1 MEIEKDRIVEKEEA
15 MLEGMNIG
23 GRWNRMYEPR
33 VITDFTIENKERVY
47 LTKGAESFANCY
59 QCAQCVGVC
68 PVEHATNGLGYGPRK
83 LVRWTETGMDLFTS
97 PNLWLC
103 TTCMNCLRVCPK
115 EVNMIKIMPAIREQ
129 ALMDGF
135 VPEELEKA
143 LMNSSKYG
151 NPLGKPARKRDAWT
165 KDLEYVEVP
174 VFKSLENKVDF
185 LWFVGDYTSYHP
197 RGNDAAKAMAR
208 VFKRLGI
215 NYAIL
220 GAEEVSDGDSQ
231 RLVGEKGLFED
242 LAMKNMEAFEKYEDK
257 FDEIVVTGPHALNAI
272 KNEYPKLE
280 GAKHRKVRHYTQLL
294 VDYIDKM
301 QFTREVN
308 VKITFHDPCYL
319 GRHNGEYEAPRKLL
333 RAIPGVELVEMGRCK
348 ENGYCCGG
356 GGGGMWT
363 DSYSRDYTSER
374 LSERRVREAAET
386 GANLLAV
393 TCPFE
398 ISRFE
403 DAAKSTKND
412 HILVRDII
420 ELLDFAQGGDSPNP
434 LGK

>member
-1 MEIEKDRIVEKEEA
+1 MENSRKIHEKKEA
-15 MLEGMNIG
+15 ILDGIDVSG
-23 GRWNRMYEPR
+23 HWNRMFEER
-33 VITDFTIENKERVY
+33 VITDFTIENKEKIVSI
-47 LTKGAESFANCY
+47 KGAESFGWCY
-59 QCAQCVGVC
+59 QCAQCTGVC
-68 PVEHATNGLGYGPRK
+68 PIDHVGDYGPRK
-83 LVRWTETGMDLFTS
+83 LIRWTETGMNLLQD

-103 TTCMNCLRVCPK
+103 TTCGNCFRVCPK
-115 EVNMIKIMPAIREQ
+115 SVNMMDIMPALREE
-129 ALMDGF
+129 ALMEGF

-143 LMNSSKYG
+143 LQNSAKYG
-151 NPLGKPARKRDAWT
+151 NPLGQSARKRDVWA
-165 KDLEYVEVP
+165 KGFKVEVP
-174 VFKSLENKVDF
+174 VFKKLGKKAEF

-208 VFKRLGI
+208 VFHRLGI
-215 NYAIL
+215 DYAIL

-231 RLVGEKGLFED
+231 RLAGEKGLFEE
-242 LAMKNMEAFEKYEDK
+242 LAEKNMKVFSKYE
-257 FDEIVVTGPHALNAI
+257 FDEIVVTGPHAYNAI

-280 GAKHRKVRHYTQLL
+280 GAETYKVRHYTQLL
-294 VDYIDKM
+294 VNHIDQM
-301 QFTREVN
+301 EFTRELN
-308 VKITFHDPCYL
+308 VRITFHDPCYL

-363 DSYSRDYTSER
+363 DSYSSDYTSER

-386 GANLLAV
+386 DSNILAV

-403 DAAKSTKND
+403 DAVKAEKVNL
-412 HILVRDII
+412 LVRDII
-420 ELLDFAQGGDSPNP
+420 ELLDYAMGGDSPSP
-434 LGK
+434 V

>member
-1 MEIEKDRIVEKEEA
+1 
-15 MLEGMNIG
+15 
-23 GRWNRMYEPR
+23 
-33 VITDFTIENKERVY
+33 
-47 LTKGAESFANCY
+47 
-59 QCAQCVGVC
+59 
-68 PVEHATNGLGYGPRK
+68 
-83 LVRWTETGMDLFTS
+83 
-97 PNLWLC
+97 
-103 TTCMNCLRVCPK
+103 
-115 EVNMIKIMPAIREQ
+115 
-129 ALMDGF
+129 
-135 VPEELEKA
+135 
-143 LMNSSKYG
+143 
-151 NPLGKPARKRDAWT
+151 
-165 KDLEYVEVP
+165 
-174 VFKSLENKVDF
+174 
-185 LWFVGDYTSYHP
+185 
-197 RGNDAAKAMAR
+197 
-208 VFKRLGI
+208 
-215 NYAIL
+215 
-220 GAEEVSDGDSQ
+220 
-231 RLVGEKGLFED
+231 
-242 LAMKNMEAFEKYEDK
+242 MKNMDAFEKYEDK

-280 GAKHRKVRHYTQLL
+280 GAKPRKVRHYTQLL

-374 LSERRVREAAET
+374 LSERRVCEAAET

-434 LGK
+434 LGQ

>member
-1 MEIEKDRIVEKEEA
+1 MEIEKERIVEKEEA

-33 VITDFTIENKERVY
+33 VITDFTIELKEKVY

-68 PVEHATNGLGYGPRK
+68 PIEHATNGPGYGPRK
-83 LVRWTETGMDLFTS
+83 LVRWSENGMDLFKS
-97 PNLWLC
+97 HNLWLC
-103 TTCMNCLRVCPK
+103 TTCMNCLRVCQK

-143 LMNSSKYG
+143 LQNSSKYG
-151 NPLGKPARKRDAWT
+151 NPLGKPARKRDAWS
-165 KDLEYVEVP
+165 KDIGVP
-174 VFKSLENKVDF
+174 VPLFSEIGKKAEF

-197 RGNDAAKAMAR
+197 RGNDAAKAFAR
-208 VFKRLGI
+208 VFNRLGI
-215 NYAIL
+215 DFAIL
-220 GAEEVSDGDSQ
+220 GNEEVSDGDSQ
-231 RLVGEKGLFED
+231 PLVREKPLIDE
-242 LAMKNMEAFEKYEDK
+242 LATKNMDAFTKNE
-257 FDEIVVTGPHALNAI
+257 FDEIVVSGPHALNAI

-280 GAKHRKVRHYTQLL
+280 GAKQYKVRHYTQLL
-294 VDYIDKM
+294 ANYIDKM
-301 QFTREVN
+301 QFTREV
-308 VKITFHDPCYL
+308 KIRVTFHDPCYL

-333 RAIPGVELVEMGRCK
+333 KAIPGVELVEMGRCK

-363 DSYSRDYTSER
+363 DSYSRDYTSQR
-374 LSERRVREAAET
+374 LSERRVKEAAET
-386 GANLLAV
+386 GATLLAV
-393 TCPFE
+393 CCPFE

-403 DAAKSTKND
+403 DATKSTKNEQ
-412 HILVRDII
+412 ILVRDII
-420 ELLDFAQGGDSPNP
+420 ELLDYAMGGDSPNP
-434 LGK
+434 IAQ

>member
-1 MEIEKDRIVEKEEA
+1 MEIEKERIIEKEEA

-33 VITDFTIENKERVY
+33 VITDFTIENKEKI
-47 LTKGAESFANCY
+47 TAIKGAESFGYCY
-59 QCAQCVGVC
+59 QCAQCIAVC
-68 PVEHATNGLGYGPRK
+68 PVEHVGSYGPRK
-83 LVRWTETGMDLFTS
+83 LVRWSETGMDLLTS

-103 TTCMNCLRVCPK
+103 TTCANCLRVCPK
-115 EVNMIKIMPAIREQ
+115 QVDMIKIMPAVREQ
-129 ALMDGF
+129 ALMEGF

-165 KDLEYVEVP
+165 KEVEVP
-174 VFKSLENKVDF
+174 VPIFKDLGKKAEF

-208 VFKRLGI
+208 VFNRLGI
-215 NYAIL
+215 DFAIL

-242 LAMKNMEAFEKYEDK
+242 LATKNMAAFDNYE
-257 FDEIVVTGPHALNAI
+257 FDEIVVSGPHALNAI
-272 KNEYPKLE
+272 KNEYPKIE
-280 GAKHRKVRHYTQLL
+280 GGKQYKVRHYTQLL
-294 VDYIDKM
+294 ANYIDKM

-308 VKITFHDPCYL
+308 LKITFHDPCYL

-333 RAIPGVELVEMGRCK
+333 RAIPGVDLVEMGRCK

-403 DAAKSTKND
+403 DATKSTKND
-412 HILVRDII
+412 HLLVRDII
-420 ELLDFAQGGDSPNP
+420 ELLDYAMGGDSPSP
-434 LGK
+434 IAQ